1 MNNAAILIVP
11 CCEEG
16 RGGGH
21 INRCIAL
28 ANNLR
33 SCGREAFFF
42 LQKKTKKINNLLQL
56 KNFNE
61 SWVIDSGQIN
71 RPFGLVILD
80 RFQTP
85 HDELLFWK
93 KLAPVIGIDE
103 GGPSRDYFDFLID
116 ILIPNNFEKPSANIT
131 SCCLL
136 DLPKKTKSGQDVMNT
151 KLKILISFGQEDAAG
166 LGLSAVKKLA
176 KSNLKEAEI
185 TLLRGGLN
193 YFEYQIPSTVKVLD
207 FIPNLMDR
215 LHEYDIVITHYGIT
229 AYEALYAGTTV
240 LLDHPTPYHKKLAK
254 AAGFPGINQIKN
266 FTTNLTNPHEQQQAS
281 GQQHLNPRSRLTS
294 IHEPSAHPSPFASGS
309 CGSWLKIKEPT
320 LPNLINS
327 FSPQVNRSC
336 PVCGADTQSRSLA
349 RFPERTYRR
358 CTKCGAIYMDRTCPP
373 PIEYE
378 KEYFFESYKKQYGK
392 TYLEDFPNLVA
403 MAKRRLRHISQRL
416 HTKST
421 KEQRTQRE
429 EKSVGAPL
437 LLDIGC
443 AYGPFLV
450 AAKEEGFSPSGI
462 DPAVDAVRYVQE
474 TLNIPA
480 VQGFFP
486 NCKLPTIHYPLS
498 TTHYQLPTP
507 HSPLYDVITLWYVIE
522 HFRDCTSVLIE
533 IKKLLKPGGIL
544 AFSTPSF
551 SGVSGRKSLRK
562 FLENSPADH
571 FTIWSPKTC
580 KKALTLAGF
589 KVKKIVISGCH
600 PERFPLIGKFA
611 KNKKSLLYWLLL
623 AVSKIF
629 NLGDTFEVYAQKNS
643 TAR

>member
-1 MNNAAILIVP
+1 MNQAAILIVP
-11 CCEEG
+11 CHEEG

-21 INRCIAL
+21 INRCITL
-28 ANNLR
+28 TNDLR
-33 SCGREAFFF
+33 SAGREAYFY
-42 LQKKTKKINNLLQL
+42 LQKKTEKITNLPRL
-56 KNFNE
+56 KNFNT
-61 SWVIDSGQIN
+61 SWIIDNEQLN

-85 HDELLFWK
+85 RDELQHWK

-103 GGPSRDYFDFLID
+103 GGPCRDSFDFLID
-116 ILIPNNFEKPSANIT
+116 ILIPENFEKPFANIT
-131 SCCLL
+131 SWRLL
-136 DLPKKTKSGQDVMNT
+136 DLPKKIKTEQDAKNT

-166 LGLSAVKKLA
+166 LGLSAIKKIA
-176 KSNLKEAEI
+176 KMDLKNVEI
-185 TLLRGGLN
+185 TLLKGDLN
-193 YFEYQIPSTVKVLD
+193 NSKSPIPDYVKTLD
-207 FIPNLMDR
+207 SIPNLADH
-215 LHEYDIVITHYGIT
+215 LHEYDLVITHYGIT

-240 LLDHPTPYHKKLAK
+240 LLDHPTPYHKKIAK
-254 AAGFPGINQIKN
+254 AVGFTSINKIKN
-266 FTTNLTNPHEQQQAS
+266 FTTNPLNKSTAKPCRSLMPHSVAPINFS
-281 GQQHLNPRSRLTS
+281 VYNKARSPLGDRQCA
-294 IHEPSAHPSPFASGS
+294 HEP
-309 CGSWLKIKEPT
+309 KEES

-327 FSPQVNRSC
+327 FTPQVNRSC
-336 PVCGADTQSRSLA
+336 PVCGADTPLCSLA

-358 CTKCGAIYMDRTCPP
+358 CSRCGAIYMDRTCPP

-378 KEYFFESYKKQYGK
+378 REYFFEAYKKQYGK

-403 MAKRRLRHISQRL
+403 MAKHRIRHISQRL

-421 KEQRTQRE
+421 KGQRAQRE
-429 EKSVGAPL
+429 EKSGDSPI

-450 AAKEEGFSPSGI
+450 AAKEEGFLPFGI
-462 DPAVDAVRYVQE
+462 DPAGDAVRYVQE

-486 NCKLPTIHYPLS
+486 NC
-498 TTHYQLPTP
+498 QLPAP
-507 HSPLYDVITLWYVIE
+507 NSPLYDIVTLWYVIE
-522 HFRDCTSVLIE
+522 HFTDCLSVLAE

-571 FTIWSPKTC
+571 FTIWSPKMC
-580 KKALTLAGF
+580 KKALTIAGF
-589 KVKKIVISGCH
+589 KVKKTVISGHH
-600 PERFPLIGKFA
+600 PERFPLLGKFA
-611 KNKKSLLYWLLL
+611 KSKKSPLYWMFL

-629 NLGDTFEVYAQKNS
+629 SLGDTFEVYAKRSNV
-643 TAR
+643 